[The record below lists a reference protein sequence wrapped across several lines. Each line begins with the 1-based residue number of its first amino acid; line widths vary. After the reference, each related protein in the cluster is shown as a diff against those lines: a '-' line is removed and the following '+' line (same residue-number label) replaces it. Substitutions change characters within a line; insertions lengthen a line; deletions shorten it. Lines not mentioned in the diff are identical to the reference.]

1 MAPCAHTL
9 LLWDGFCEKTCED
22 MMKSIELHIHLP
34 FSYWL
39 DRDPDTG
46 APLQRPTEQTVAEV
60 LRCLAAEMNGMRED
74 YDDCLITAI
83 RFFGGYLSLLDAE
96 DLKRLLIVMHRA
108 FHVQSGCPIG
118 GTMFPGH
125 LDMEKIALYR
135 DRHVSP
141 LMFEVPSLSF
151 RECERLGFPIVFQA
165 LDKTVF
171 FLQNFQEGE
180 WGIRLPIGIAGRT
193 EESWRYMLGQI
204 YHYHPKYLEFFRLDP
219 DLIEDPAFDVICAD
233 LLEHGYRRASDTLYA
248 FSDSIPLLLRA
259 PGAAVEFAGVGPGAE
274 SRIDGY
280 LAKSTADW
288 EVYRKNASSYRS
300 LITTVKELPETRESI
315 AK

>member
-9 LLWDGFCEKTCED
+9 LFQNDSVMACED
-22 MMKSIELHIHLP
+22 DMKSIELHIHLP

-39 DRDPDTG
+39 DRDPETG
-46 APLQRPTEQTVAEV
+46 ARLQRPTERTLSEV
-60 LRCLAAEMNGMRED
+60 LRCLAAEMNSMRED
-74 YDDCLITAI
+74 YDDCVITAI
-83 RFFGGYLSLLDAE
+83 RFFGGYLSLPDAE
-96 DLKRLLIVMHRA
+96 DLKGLLAAAHRA
-108 FHVQSGCPIG
+108 FHVQSGCPIC

-165 LDKTVF
+165 LDKTVY
-171 FLQNFQEGE
+171 FLQNYQEGE
-180 WGIRLPIGIAGRT
+180 WGLRLPIGIAGRT
-193 EESWRYMLGQI
+193 EESWHYVLGQI
-204 YHYHPKYLEFFRLDP
+204 YHYHPKYLKFFRIDP
-219 DLIEDPAFDVICAD
+219 DLTEDPAFYAICAD
-233 LLEHGYRRASDTLYA
+233 LQEHGYRRESDTLYA
-248 FSDSIPLLLRA
+248 VSDTVPLLLRA
-259 PGAAVEFAGVGPGAE
+259 PDAAVEYAGVGPGAE

-288 EVYRKNASSYRS
+288 DAYRKNASSYRR
-300 LITTVKELPETRESI
+300 LITTVKEIPETQQ
-315 AK
+315 